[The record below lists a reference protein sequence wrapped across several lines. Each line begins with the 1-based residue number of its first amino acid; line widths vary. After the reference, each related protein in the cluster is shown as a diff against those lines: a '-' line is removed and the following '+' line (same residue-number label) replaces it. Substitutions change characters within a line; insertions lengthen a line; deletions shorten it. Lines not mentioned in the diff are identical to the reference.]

1 MISPEII
8 EEIKYR
14 NDIEEVISSY
24 VTLKRAGSNFN
35 GLCPFH
41 NEKTPSFT
49 VFHNTRSFYCFGCG
63 AGGDVITFIMRAENL
78 GYVEALEF
86 LAKRAG
92 ISLPQS
98 FESERTGPSRERL
111 LAMNRDAARFFHSAL
126 KDPEKGAAA
135 REYIFKKR
143 GLSTAIVSR
152 FGLGYA
158 PNGFGE
164 LTAHLTGL
172 GYSEEELVSGFL
184 CGRSRKNGRLFD
196 MFRNRVMFPIIDTS
210 GSIIA
215 FGGRVLD
222 DSVPKYLN
230 SSDTPVF
237 KKSRNLFALNFAK
250 NHAAERLILCEG
262 YMDVIALHSAGF
274 ENAVATLGTAIT
286 PEQARIMA
294 KYTKNVIVSYDSDEA
309 GQRAA
314 SKALSLLSEVGIDGR
329 VLRVTGAKDPDEFI
343 RRHGDDG
350 HIRFKELLDKSTP
363 RFDFRLDNILKKYDL
378 AVPDEKLRAG
388 NEVCEM
394 LAGIYSNIERELACS
409 AAAKRLGVSTESLK
423 ADTERTMRRLK
434 RELAKNE
441 HRSIYMRSAGIGDR
455 INTDI
460 TKNKSA
466 ASAEETILGLLLY
479 MPEYIAK
486 IKLGK
491 LELSESDFFTNFG
504 KRVFASIMAHSAS
517 DGHFEIGA
525 LGEDFT
531 PEEMGRITEF
541 RIRREQLV
549 RNGDSIMEDSIAK
562 LKAEAT
568 TGESIADIKN
578 IINRKR
584 NNKQDT

>member
-1 MISPEII
+1 M
-8 EEIKYR
+8 
-14 NDIEEVISSY
+14 
-24 VTLKRAGSNFN
+24 
-35 GLCPFH
+35 
-41 NEKTPSFT
+41 
-49 VFHNTRSFYCFGCG
+49 
-63 AGGDVITFIMRAENL
+63 
-78 GYVEALEF
+78 
-86 LAKRAG
+86 
-92 ISLPQS
+92 
-98 FESERTGPSRERL
+98 
-111 LAMNRDAARFFHSAL
+111 
-126 KDPEKGAAA
+126 
-135 REYIFKKR
+135 
-143 GLSTAIVSR
+143 
-152 FGLGYA
+152 
-158 PNGFGE
+158 
-164 LTAHLTGL
+164 
-172 GYSEEELVSGFL
+172 
-184 CGRSRKNGRLFD
+184 
-196 MFRNRVMFPIIDTS
+196 
-210 GSIIA
+210 
-215 FGGRVLD
+215 
-222 DSVPKYLN
+222 
-230 SSDTPVF
+230 
-237 KKSRNLFALNFAK
+237 
-250 NHAAERLILCEG
+250 
-262 YMDVIALHSAGF
+262 
-274 ENAVATLGTAIT
+274 
-286 PEQARIMA
+286 
-294 KYTKNVIVSYDSDEA
+294 
-309 GQRAA
+309 
-314 SKALSLLSEVGIDGR
+314 
-329 VLRVTGAKDPDEFI
+329 
-343 RRHGDDG
+343 
-350 HIRFKELLDKSTP
+350 
-363 RFDFRLDNILKKYDL
+363 
-378 AVPDEKLRAG
+378 PDEKLRAG

-486 IKLGK
+486 IKSGK

-504 KRVFASIMAHSAS
+504 KRVFASIMAHSEP